1 LALWLCVS
9 PTTAKEQLYD
19 IDELEPVTATS
30 AAAALLKRPV
40 FGGPRTARSIA
51 ADLRGLAA
59 GDSVVCLIDP
69 QGLITAITSNAGTVI
84 GPACERAAELTLRL
98 ADIIM
103 PEDPASFETRLRHH
117 VEQQYTA
124 RLRVR
129 CRGTGTAPRWFDIEC
144 RSMLDVPEVRGV
156 IVELHDVTAHA
167 DQDALRTVVASAFA
181 TMTDSV
187 IVTDSAGVIQWVNR
201 AFETVTGY
209 ASIDVVGRSPS
220 ILKSGT
226 HRPDFFAN
234 LWEVLRSGQP
244 FAADIVNRRRDGSL
258 YHEDV
263 TITPVF
269 DSAGVITNYVS
280 VARDITARKALELH
294 LEDRAY
300 FDILTGVANQRLL
313 QERSKQILALAR
325 RHGKTAALLH
335 IDIHRL
341 RSLNQVH
348 GRDAGDSVLR
358 SIADRLKQG
367 LRESDTLARLP
378 GDEFLVL
385 LSEVSEDESTA
396 RVVRRLKESLTRPY
410 RIGEQTLTV
419 EAHVGVALY
428 PQDATTFDELQE
440 CAELAM
446 ERARVSTGPF
456 EFYRRELSELTQQ
469 KLSLEDDLGWA
480 WDHDQ
485 FVLHYQPIVATSSG
499 EVVGAEALARGSMV
513 GLEALARWPHL
524 ERGMMS
530 PAYFIPLAERT
541 GRIIALDRWAIATA
555 VKQGSAWAAQG
566 WNGWVSVNL
575 SARSLHDS
583 ELPGYVQRTL
593 EAQNLAAKHLVI
605 EITESAAMRDPAA
618 TAAVLRAL
626 KEIGVIIAVDDFGIG
641 HSSLAYLKHFP
652 VDLLKLDSSFIADL
666 GTDTKD
672 EQLLE
677 IMIGLAHRIGAR
689 VVAEGVE
696 RQEQMDWLT
705 AAGCDFIQGYLV
717 GKPTAPDTITA
728 EKITPT
734 A

>member
-1 LALWLCVS
+1 
-9 PTTAKEQLYD
+9 
-19 IDELEPVTATS
+19 
-30 AAAALLKRPV
+30 
-40 FGGPRTARSIA
+40 
-51 ADLRGLAA
+51 
-59 GDSVVCLIDP
+59 VCLLDGSGI
-69 QGLITAITSNAGTVI
+69 ITAITPNAGTVL
-84 GPACERAAELTLRL
+84 GPSCERAAELSFRL
-98 ADIIM
+98 AEIIM
-103 PEDPASFETRLRHH
+103 PEDGAEFAARLDRAIA
-117 VEQQYTA
+117 QGDRQS
-124 RLRVR
+124 LRVR
-129 CRGTGTAPRWFDIEC
+129 CRGNGVTTPRWFDVHC
-144 RSMLDVPEVRGV
+144 RNMLMVPEVAGV
-156 IVELHDVTAHA
+156 VVELNDVTRHA
-167 DQDALRTVVASAFA
+167 EMDTLRTIVTAAFE
-181 TMTDSV
+181 TMRDSV
-187 IVTDSAGVIQWVNR
+187 IVTDANGVIQWVN
-201 AFETVTGY
+201 ASFERMTGY
-209 ASIDVVGRSPS
+209 SSAEVVGRSPA
-220 ILKSGT
+220 ILKSGS
-226 HRPDFFAN
+226 HRPDFFAGMWQT
-234 LWEVLRSGQP
+234 LKAGQP
-244 FAADIVNRRRDGSL
+244 FSAELVNRRRDSST
-258 YHEDV
+258 YHEDI
-263 TITPVF
+263 TITPVV
-269 DSAGVITNYVS
+269 DMTGSVTHYVS
-280 VARDITARKALELH
+280 VSRDITDRKAMELH

-300 FDILTGVANQRLL
+300 FDVLTGVANQRLL

-335 IDIHRL
+335 IDINRL
-341 RSLNQVH
+341 RSLNQSH
-348 GRDAGDSVLR
+348 GRAAGDSVLR
-358 SIADRLKQG
+358 SIAERLKQG

-396 RVVRRLKESLTRPY
+396 RVVRRLKDSLTRPY
-410 RIGEQTLTV
+410 RIGDQTLTV

-485 FVLHYQPIVATSSG
+485 FVLHYQPIIATASG
-499 EVVGAEALARGSMV
+499 QVVGAEALARGSMV

-555 VKQGSAWAAQG
+555 VKQGTAWVAQG

-583 ELPGYVQRTL
+583 ELPGYIQRTL
-593 EAQNLAAKHLVI
+593 KAQNLAPEHLVI
-605 EITESAAMRDPAA
+605 EVTESAAMRDPAA

-666 GTDTKD
+666 GTGAKD
-672 EQLLE
+672 EHLLE

-705 AAGCDFIQGYLV
+705 QAGCDFIQGYLV
-717 GKPTAPDTITA
+717 GRPTAPETITSETIA
-728 EKITPT
+728 PRT
-734 A
+734 